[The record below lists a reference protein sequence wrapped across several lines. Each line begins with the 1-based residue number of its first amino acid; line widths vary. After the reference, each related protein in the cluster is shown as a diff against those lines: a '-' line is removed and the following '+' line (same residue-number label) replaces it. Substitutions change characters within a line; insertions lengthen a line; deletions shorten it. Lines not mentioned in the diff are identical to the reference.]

1 MVDYTKL
8 NDKIENSGIKRNV
21 IANQLG
27 ITSKTLS
34 NKLNDKSEFTISQIT
49 QISKVL
55 HLSFFELKDI
65 FFSKWVE

>member
-65 FFSKWVE
+65 FLANG